1 MALDLESVR
10 MFVKVAELASFTK
23 AGEQL
28 GVPKS
33 RVSLRVSALEADLQ
47 SRLLQ
52 RTTRAVRLTPDGEQ
66 FLARARQLVE
76 EADELRAMFQATSG
90 LEGRVRIDMPIALA
104 RGLVFPKLPEL
115 FAQHPRLELLL
126 STTDRR
132 VDVVRDGFDC
142 VLRIGTL
149 TDSGLVAK
157 KLGALRM
164 VNCVS
169 PSYVRR
175 FGVPRSLADLER
187 HQLVHYSL
195 SLGGDEPSFE
205 YRRGAKW
212 LSKPMKSIIT
222 VNNTDAYRGAC
233 LAGLGIVQVP
243 IYGVTELLKSGD
255 LVEVLPDLT
264 CEPLVMSLVHAHG
277 RGVPKRVRAVMT
289 FLTDAVAPALV
300 GSRNTG

>member
-28 GVPKS
+28 GQPKS
-33 RVSLRVSALEADLQ
+33 KVSLRVSALEADLQ
-47 SRLLQ
+47 SRVLQ

-66 FLARARQLVE
+66 FLTRARLLVE

-90 LEGRVRIDMPIALA
+90 LEGRVRVDLPIALA
-104 RGLVFPKLPEL
+104 RTLVIPRLPEL
-115 FAQHPRLELLL
+115 YAQHPKLELLV

-142 VLRIGTL
+142 VLRIGAL
-149 TDSGLVAK
+149 RDSGLVAK
-157 KLGALRM
+157 RLGALRM

-169 PSYVRR
+169 PSYVRK
-175 FGVPRSLADLER
+175 FGTPRSVADLDR
-187 HQLVHYSL
+187 HQIVHYSL
-195 SLGGDEPSFE
+195 SLGGDEPTFE
-205 YRRGAKW
+205 YRRGTKW
-212 LSKPMKSIIT
+212 VERPMKSIIT
-222 VNNTDAYRGAC
+222 VNNTDAYRSAC

-243 IYGVTELLKSGD
+243 IFGARDALKTGEM
-255 LVEVLPDLT
+255 VEVLPDLT
-264 CEPLVMSLVHAHG
+264 CEPLLVSIVHSHG
-277 RGVPKRVRAVMT
+277 RGVPKRVRAVMA

-300 GSRNTG
+300 E